1 MTFLLPLALLLGLTI
16 ALPIFAHALQKGRA
30 RVIDFP
36 AARLVLEQKA
46 SAKERHRLED
56 RLLLL
61 LRILLL
67 SCLTLLA
74 ASPFVSCSRLALSRT
89 DGASVAAALV
99 IDDSA
104 SMRARLSSGKTRL
117 EAAIEGAQEL
127 LDTARPGDSF
137 SIILAGSP
145 ARVLTPSTSELS
157 SIKDALETIAP
168 SDRKTDLAAAL
179 SLAGSLQ
186 SDVPQADRPI
196 VLLSDLSHTGPL
208 DLAQIIVP
216 KAGLREPLNNCA
228 LLSAVRVTN
237 AVQVEVACTSAAS
250 LKDRTVRLLDRAGE
264 EVAQPKA
271 AEDGVVKLSFADKAD
286 KAAKAESGP
295 LRAVLS
301 APKNAALD
309 MISNDD
315 SVLVLQNTTALSVAL
330 RVDQGKAGHKTG
342 PSTVVQA
349 AIEALDRGV
358 RVEMINL
365 LPDRAS
371 ELQDYGALFIDDPS
385 GFTPEVSEAITSW
398 VLQGGVGI
406 VLVGPSVA
414 STPLG
419 STFAPF
425 LDGSV
430 KWERTEAQGADA
442 KTPGAL
448 GPLTTTWADLGARHR
463 AHFSAEEGNVT
474 KARWDDG
481 NPLVLERPLGRG
493 LLLSVA
499 LPASVEHSDLA
510 LRPAFL
516 ELMDYAVTQCA
527 IRRGAQATLVGE
539 RWTVDPEAIVRGPDN
554 VILPH
559 FQEPGATEDSIGHSY
574 VEPPLS
580 GLYSI
585 RTGEAQ
591 HHTPHTRIAM
601 LDRAEQVSQPNPDL
615 VLGDGQKR
623 QAALTK
629 VGISREIALLA
640 LILSALELAF
650 RVVKRARGARP
661 LPSAIS

>member
-30 RVIDFP
+30 RTLDFP
-36 AARLVLEQKA
+36 AARLVVEQKT
-46 SAKERHRLED
+46 SAQERHRIED
-56 RLLLL
+56 RFLLL
-61 LRILLL
+61 LRVLILA
-67 SCLTLLA
+67 CLTLLA
-74 ASPFVSCSRLALSRT
+74 ASPFVRCSRLALSRT

-104 SMRARLSSGKTRL
+104 SMRARLKNGKTRL
-117 EAAIEGAQEL
+117 EAAIEGAQQL
-127 LDTARPGDSF
+127 LDTARPGDTF

-145 ARVLTPSTSELS
+145 ARVLTPSTTELGS
-157 SIKDALETIAP
+157 VRDALEAITA
-168 SDRKTDLAAAL
+168 SDRKTDLPGAL
-179 SLAGSLQ
+179 SLARGLQ

-196 VLLSDLSHTGPL
+196 VLLSDLSYSGTL
-208 DLAQIIVP
+208 DLAQVVLP
-216 KAGLREPLNNCA
+216 NAGLREPLSNCA
-228 LLSAVRVTN
+228 LLSAVRVAD
-237 AVQVEVACTSAAS
+237 AVKVEVACTSAAA
-250 LKDRTVRLLDRAGE
+250 LENRKVRLLGDNGE
-264 EVAQPKA
+264 DVAQAKP
-271 AEDGVVKLSFADKAD
+271 AEDGVVKLPLPE
-286 KAAKAESGP
+286 KAAKGEGTL
-295 LRAVLS
+295 LRAALTE
-301 APKNAALD
+301 PKEPARD
-309 MISNDD
+309 MIPNDD
-315 SVLVLQNTTALSVAL
+315 SVLVLENSAALSVAL

-349 AIEALDRGV
+349 AIESLDRGV
-358 RVEMINL
+358 RVQVLNV
-365 LPDRAS
+365 LPDSAK
-371 ELQDYGALFIDDPS
+371 EIEPFGALFIDDPS
-385 GFTPEVSEAITSW
+385 GFTPEVSEAIAAW
-398 VLQGGVGI
+398 VRQGGVGV

-425 LDGSV
+425 LNGSA
-430 KWERTEAQGADA
+430 KWERTESKGTDP

-448 GPLTTTWADLGARHR
+448 GPLTTTWADLGAKNR
-463 AHFSAEEGNVT
+463 AHFSAEEGTST
-474 KARWDDG
+474 KARWEDG
-481 NPLVLERPLGRG
+481 SPLVLERALGRG
-493 LLLSVA
+493 LLLSVG

-516 ELMDYAVTQCA
+516 ELMDYAVTQCK

-554 VILPH
+554 EMLPH
-559 FQEPGATEDSIGHSY
+559 FQEPGITEDSLGHSY

-580 GLYSI
+580 GRYSI
-585 RTGEAQ
+585 RASTASNQ
-591 HHTPHTRIAM
+591 APATRVAM

-615 VLGDGQKR
+615 VSRGSQKK

-640 LILSALELAF
+640 LILGALELAF
-650 RVVKRARGARP
+650 RALKRARGTRP